1 MAKYRNPALTV
12 DIIIEKD
19 SEIVLIKRKN
29 DPFKGSWAIPGGF
42 VDYGETVEHAAVRE
56 AFEETSL
63 HVKLENLVGVYS
75 DPNRDPRGHT
85 VTIAYTASIKEG
97 FLKADDDACDAEFI
111 SIDKLGSIPLAFDHN
126 LILSDAMKYL

>member
-1 MAKYRNPALTV
+1 MSKYRNPALTV

-85 VTIAYTASIKEG
+85 VTIVYTASIIKG
-97 FLKADDDACDAEFI
+97 SLKADDDACDAEFI
-111 SIDKLGSIPLAFDHN
+111 SVDKLSSISLAFDHN

>member
-1 MAKYRNPALTV
+1 MSKYRNPALTV

-42 VDYGETVEHAAVRE
+42 V
-56 AFEETSL
+56 
-63 HVKLENLVGVYS
+63 
-75 DPNRDPRGHT
+75 
-85 VTIAYTASIKEG
+85 TIAYTASIKEG

-111 SIDKLGSIPLAFDHN
+111 SIDKLSSISLAFDHN